1 MKLAQEK
8 GPQGFVESL
17 YYLNVI
23 RTNEASPIRQQLL
36 TNYLMTTL
44 LPTISAYFLPQRG
57 PDQRYLFTPRVLQNA
72 GSVMH
77 VLQVIH
83 QLFPQEGEYLLH
95 LSEMAYQLVQA
106 ERAAG
111 ADPSIIATLEAQ
123 AASLTP
129 TQPQGYVPPQKLTRT
144 QLLQQQFYRPSLVP
158 SQPARSASYISP
170 QQAARPSQVPHV
182 TYVQYP
188 VVQSANPQQRENEE
202 RARAEAS
209 IEAHKEEVQAM
220 MQRVLNPKQTSD
232 QVFPQLP
239 TGSVVVNENAEK
251 LQMLGVDPLLTR
263 SCRCDE
269 KR

>member
-111 ADPSIIATLEAQ
+111 ADPSI
-123 AASLTP
+123 
-129 TQPQGYVPPQKLTRT
+129 QPQGYVPPQQLTRT